1 MDTEKVLPND
11 MRINSYVEDYPEEI
25 KLEIDEARE
34 KNVLCDLLDIDLEF
48 ETLGNLKVL
57 ASLANSL
64 NERFVKQDDVKAYE
78 SMYRGVVFAYQ
89 ITRIVQGEEAN
100 FDAGVY
106 IGSLLKQPDNYD
118 QLIRDTQFY
127 LQDNEQL
134 CDFLG
139 EYVDELDGGR
149 GYPHLAEL
157 ASSVV
162 FMLCERYLADK
173 FLAETSKNATVEA
186 FESR

>member
-11 MRINSYVEDYPEEI
+11 MRLNSYVEDYPEEM

-34 KNVLCDLLDIDLEF
+34 KNVLKDLLDIDIEF
-48 ETLGNLKVL
+48 ETLSNLKVL
-57 ASLANSL
+57 ASLAYSL

-78 SMYRGVVFAYQ
+78 SMYRGVIFAYQ
-89 ITRIVQGEEAN
+89 VTRIVQGEEAN
-100 FDAGVY
+100 FDASVY
-106 IGSLLKQPDNYD
+106 IRSLLEQPDRYD

-127 LQDNEQL
+127 LQDNRQL

-139 EYVDELDGGR
+139 EYVDELDDGR

-162 FMLCERYLADK
+162 FMLCERSLADR
-173 FLAETSKNATVEA
+173 FLAETAKNASVEE